1 MSNDLRLWQ
10 KGDELTAER
19 LNEMVEYSNQLSH
32 SIHHDIGGEG
42 SSQGSSSEGNT
53 GRFTREIHRMHTEN
67 GVGKIVDGWVANSTD
82 SQVEG
87 VYVRPNG
94 VATFYHGT
102 VEASS
107 PNCFK
112 KIAEIGKD
120 KILYQKITTD
130 QTGNPT
136 KIEFV
141 QLAAC
146 DSSAINT
153 LWKYAASSA
162 SGQCGVIWHRMSK
175 TVEDCRISP
184 NNPKKH
190 LKYTTIKTNDFF
202 IPPLVMNADESG
214 LGETLVKQMVGNT
227 IPIKSLYGKDGTE
240 VSDCG
245 NYLEVKSGIAFIGQ
259 PKASSDPN
267 TANEPNTPPPDPPK
281 KPIMNAPLCLSWCNG
296 DGSKFGFTI
305 APNQSDYPFI
315 FTVST
320 HGKPS
325 SPCYKAG
332 CGIDPCRL
340 KCNEICVY
348 LAHTGEGEEDASRAG
363 IIKEIVVSTD
373 SINELKTPTLKQGI
387 ITLPDYNKLSSYK
400 GGCGICV
407 NCQSKNINLL
417 PSNCGTIGGITSVVI
432 SDSATNPSITNG
444 IITLPKGQGGSCSY
458 HAGQGLSLANN
469 CFNLLPSNNGS
480 IGGIISVSIDSTI
493 TSPSISNGE
502 IKIPKAQGGG
512 TDYDFSC
519 WFIVSGNSVNLNE
532 TKLTAFANELAGC
545 VSSQITSVTAPMT
558 LDYYNDVGSCGEV
571 LACINTTSGCS
582 GSIRVYTRRL

>member
-1 MSNDLRLWQ
+1 M
-10 KGDELTAER
+10 
-19 LNEMVEYSNQLSH
+19 
-32 SIHHDIGGEG
+32 
-42 SSQGSSSEGNT
+42 
-53 GRFTREIHRMHTEN
+53 
-67 GVGKIVDGWVANSTD
+67 
-82 SQVEG
+82 EG

-112 KIAEIGKD
+112 KIAEIEKD

-130 QTGNPT
+130 YTGNPT

-153 LWKYAASSA
+153 PWKYNASCA
-162 SGQCGVIWHRMSK
+162 STQCGVIWHRMSK

-184 NNPKKH
+184 TNPKKH

-202 IPPLVMNADESG
+202 IPPLVMNVDEGG
-214 LGETLVKQMVGNT
+214 LGENLVKPMVGNT
-227 IPIKSLYGKDGTE
+227 IPIKSLYGKDGTD
-240 VSDCG
+240 VTDCG
-245 NYLEVKSGIAFIGQ
+245 NYLEVKSGVAFIGQ
-259 PKASSDPN
+259 PKAPCDPN
-267 TANEPNTPPPDPPK
+267 APAPQPPS
-281 KPIMNAPLCLSWCNG
+281 KPIMNDPLCLSWCNG
-296 DGSKFGFTI
+296 DGSKFGFKI

-320 HGKPS
+320 HGKPQGVA
-325 SPCYKAG
+325 YEAG

-348 LAHTGEGEEDASRAG
+348 LAHKGEGDSDKSRAG
-363 IIKEIVVSTD
+363 IIKDIVVSTD
-373 SINELKTPTLKQGI
+373 SINELKSPTLKQGI
-387 ITLPDYNKLSSYK
+387 ITLPDYSKLNGYK
-400 GGCGICV
+400 AGCGIHIDCATRTI
-407 NCQSKNINLL
+407 KLL
-417 PSNCGTIGGITSVVI
+417 PSNGGEIGGITSVVI
-432 SDSATNPSITNG
+432 SDSVASPCITNG
-444 IITLPKGQGGSCSY
+444 IITLPKGQGACSY
-458 HAGQGLSLANN
+458 NAGQGLCLVNNTFSLK
-469 CFNLLPSNNGS
+469 PSNNGS

-532 TKLTAFANELAGC
+532 AKLTSFANELAGC
-545 VSSQITSVTAPMT
+545 VSSQITSVTAPMNVG
-558 LDYYNDVGSCGEV
+558 YFNDVGSCGEV

-582 GSIRVYTRRL
+582 GSMRVYTRRF

>member
-1 MSNDLRLWQ
+1 M
-10 KGDELTAER
+10 
-19 LNEMVEYSNQLSH
+19 
-32 SIHHDIGGEG
+32 
-42 SSQGSSSEGNT
+42 
-53 GRFTREIHRMHTEN
+53 
-67 GVGKIVDGWVANSTD
+67 
-82 SQVEG
+82 EG

-112 KIAEIGKD
+112 KISEIEKD
-120 KILYQKITTD
+120 KVLYQKITTD
-130 QTGNPT
+130 QTGYPT

-153 LWKYAASSA
+153 PWKYNASCA
-162 SGQCGVIWHRMSK
+162 STQCGVIWHRMSK

-184 NNPKKH
+184 TNPKKH

-202 IPPLVMNADESG
+202 IPPLVMNVDEGG
-214 LGETLVKQMVGNT
+214 LGENLVKPMVGNT
-227 IPIKSLYGKDGTE
+227 IPIKSLYGKDGTD

-245 NYLEVKSGIAFIGQ
+245 NYLEVKSGVAFIGQ
-259 PKASSDPN
+259 PKASCDPN
-267 TANEPNTPPPDPPK
+267 APAPQPPS
-281 KPIMNAPLCLSWCNG
+281 KPIMNDPLCLSWCNG
-296 DGSKFGFTI
+296 DGSKFGFKI
-305 APNQSDYPFI
+305 APNQADYPFI

-320 HGKPS
+320 HGKPNGS
-325 SPCYKAG
+325 SYEAG

-348 LAHTGEGEEDASRAG
+348 LAHKGEGDCDKSRAG
-363 IIKEIVVSTD
+363 IIKDIIVSTD
-373 SINELKTPTLKQGI
+373 SINELKSPTLKQGV
-387 ITLPDYNKLSSYK
+387 ITLPDYGKLTSYK

-407 NCQSKNINLL
+407 NCQTKFINLL
-417 PSNCGTIGGITSVVI
+417 PSNGGTIGGITSVVI
-432 SDSATNPSITNG
+432 SDSVSNPCISNG
-444 IITLPKGQGGSCSY
+444 IITLPKGQGGSCAY
-458 HAGQGLSLANN
+458 HAGQGLCLSNN
-469 CFNLLPSNNGS
+469 CFNLLPSNGGRIGGIISVSIDSTITSPTITNGEIKIPKGEGGSCAYRAGQGLCLSNNCFNLKPSNNGS
-480 IGGIISVSIDSTI
+480 IGGIISVTLDSTI

-532 TKLTAFANELAGC
+532 AKLTEIANSLASC
-545 VSSQITSVTAPMT
+545 VSSSITSTATAT
-558 LDYYNDVGSCGEV
+558 LGYYNNKGSCGEIV
-571 LACINTTSGCS
+571 ATINTNCGTSASAGVAAR
-582 GSIRVYTRRL
+582 GF